1 MKKKLFPILLSLLI
15 AFILWSYVII
25 VIGPEYQDTFY
36 DIKVDL
42 ESVSKALDEEGK
54 MILLTDEASVTLVLS
69 GNRVDLNKLNS
80 GNVYMT
86 VDPSKLTPGKSDY
99 RVEISYPDNVSDDA
113 FSIEGQYPSMISLDV
128 AWRAE
133 KTVKVEV
140 NFDEDMIPEGY
151 GNLPVEA
158 EFSDI
163 FIVGPEDVINQIAVA
178 RVDLELTEENN
189 KTGIHN
195 QEFKLTFCD
204 EEGNAVDS
212 HHVRVPKD
220 RDMITISLPIYM
232 KKVIPLKVHVKEGG
246 GATLENNVTIS
257 PSAITILGSEEALTA
272 IDEWYLNTEETA
284 LDLLTAEAG
293 TITYE
298 LKNLPEGIVNR
309 SGKETADVTVSF
321 DNLKLTEYKLKLN
334 TIRQENLPAGL
345 YPDISEEEITI
356 TIRGTEERIKALRLS
371 NIEAFLDFSDAKN
384 GQMKEW
390 PVTISISGNPKD
402 IGVIGTYAV
411 WVEITNTPPPDPAA
425 EE

>member
-1 MKKKLFPILLSLLI
+1 M
-15 AFILWSYVII
+15 
-25 VIGPEYQDTFY
+25 
-36 DIKVDL
+36 
-42 ESVSKALDEEGK
+42 
-54 MILLTDEASVTLVLS
+54 
-69 GNRVDLNKLNS
+69 
-80 GNVYMT
+80 
-86 VDPSKLTPGKSDY
+86 
-99 RVEISYPDNVSDDA
+99 
-113 FSIEGQYPSMISLDV
+113 
-128 AWRAE
+128 
-133 KTVKVEV
+133 
-140 NFDEDMIPEGY
+140 
-151 GNLPVEA
+151 
-158 EFSDI
+158 
-163 FIVGPEDVINQIAVA
+163 
-178 RVDLELTEENN
+178 
-189 KTGIHN
+189 
-195 QEFKLTFCD
+195 
-204 EEGNAVDS
+204 
-212 HHVRVPKD
+212 
-220 RDMITISLPIYM
+220 
-232 KKVIPLKVHVKEGG
+232 
-246 GATLENNVTIS
+246 ENNVTIS